1 MAASIRNGAA
11 LAMVY
16 SVPRDYQGEFQ
27 PAVADPIHPAKVISY
42 ERAGRA
48 IVATINDR
56 GTLRRL
62 HLEHADHPEL
72 MRLDDFDRS
81 TLQGALMTL
90 ARERADAA

>member
-1 MAASIRNGAA
+1 MIDAHRQHHMQ
-11 LAMVY
+11 AMRDLY
-16 SVPRDYQGEFQ
+16 SGTTP
-27 PAVADPIHPAKVISY
+27 PTVADPIQPAKVISY
-42 ERAGRA
+42 ERAGGA

-72 MRLDDFDRS
+72 MRLSDFDRG

-90 ARERADAA
+90 AREVGDAT